1 MKKVT
6 LLAGLASLG
15 ALAAVLGTTPA
26 VADSDHTARDFWP
39 DSHDRYSSDTM
50 STPEPGTLALL
61 GLGLTGLGLTGLSR
75 KRKK

>member
-6 LLAGLASLG
+6 LFAGLASLVVLS
-15 ALAAVLGTTPA
+15 AQAMAV
-26 VADSDHTARDFWP
+26 DHEARDFWP
-39 DSHDRYSSDTM
+39 DSRDRGASYM

-61 GLGLTGLGLTGLSR
+61 GLGLTGLGLTGLGR

>member
-6 LLAGLASLG
+6 VLAGLASL
-15 ALAAVLGTTPA
+15 AAVLGSASA
-26 VADSDHTARDFWP
+26 VASDHEARDFWP
-39 DSHDRYSSDTM
+39 DSHDK
-50 STPEPGTLALL
+50 STSYTSAPEPGTLALL

>member
-6 LLAGLASLG
+6 LLAGLASLV
-15 ALAAVLGTTPA
+15 ALSTQAIAVE
-26 VADSDHTARDFWP
+26 HQARDTNFDYW
-39 DSHDRYSSDTM
+39 DTKDRSATSTM

-61 GLGLTGLGLTGLSR
+61 GLGLTGLGLTGLGR